1 VVGAPRAV
9 TGEVNSG
16 RGVGG
21 ERGRR
26 LRAAPGLPVVVGK
39 FAGRLARRV
48 GKSDRSSD
56 SDEGERPAGRPINNV
71 RCITKYMLEQG
82 LV

>member
-39 FAGRLARRV
+39 FAGRLARKV
-48 GKSDRSSD
+48 GKSRQIIRFGRGGAACGPSD
-56 SDEGERPAGRPINNV
+56 
-71 RCITKYMLEQG
+71 
-82 LV
+82 